1 MMFYGTNIIN
11 VIKQKNRVKLWQTC
25 VKGHSISP
33 HLNELHMI
41 QCTCWKADLNCS
53 ICGVFAC
60 QGSELTPVF
69 YCPPEA
75 ERGHATTQMPVED
88 SSYARTLNNK

>member
-41 QCTCWKADLNCS
+41 QCTCWKADLNCG
-53 ICGVFAC
+53 ICRGVSLSRFRAHSC
-60 QGSELTPVF
+60 ILL
-69 YCPPEA
+69 PP
-75 ERGHATTQMPVED
+75 RG
-88 SSYARTLNNK
+88 